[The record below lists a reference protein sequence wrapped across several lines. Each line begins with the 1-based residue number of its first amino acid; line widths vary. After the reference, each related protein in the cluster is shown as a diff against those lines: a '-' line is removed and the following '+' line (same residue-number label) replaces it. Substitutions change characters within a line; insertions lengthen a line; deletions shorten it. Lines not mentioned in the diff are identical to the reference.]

1 MKFAA
6 IDIGSNAV
14 RLLVSNVFET
24 GNTTFFKKDSL
35 YRVPLRLGDDAFIR
49 HKISEEKASKLVKT
63 MMAFRHLMEV
73 YQPADYLGCAT
84 SAMREAE
91 NGQEIIEKIKKQADI
106 TIEIID
112 GKREAEL
119 LYANHIAEDL
129 NKEKSYLYVDVG
141 GGSTE
146 VTLFSNNKTVTSSS
160 FNIGTVRILHNLV
173 SKSDWKNLK
182 KWLKEHIID
191 YQPLSAIGS
200 GGNINT
206 IFELSR
212 EKEGKPLSFKKLK
225 KIYDFIRSY
234 SLDERITL
242 LGLKPDRADVIIPAS
257 EIYLSILQWAN
268 ISKIYIP
275 QIGLSDGIIHIL
287 YEKYKSKTLEPG
299 LANRSIK

>member
-1 MKFAA
+1 MRFAA

-14 RLLVSNVFET
+14 RLLISNVFET

-35 YRVPLRLGDDAFIR
+35 YRVPLRLGDDAFVKR
-49 HKISEEKASKLVKT
+49 KISERKT
-63 MMAFRHLMEV
+63 RELLHTMIAFKYLIEV
-73 YQPADYLGCAT
+73 YQPLDYMACAT
-84 SAMREAE
+84 SAMREAV
-91 NGQEIIEKIKKQADI
+91 NGQEIVDEIKRQVNL
-106 TIEIID
+106 TVEIID

-119 LYANHIAEDL
+119 LSANRIAENLD
-129 NKEKSYLYVDVG
+129 KEKSYLYIDVG

-146 VTLFSNNKTVTSSS
+146 ITLFSKNRRVTSSS
-160 FNIGTVRILHNLV
+160 FNIGTVRILNNLV
-173 SKSDWKNLK
+173 SKSEWKKLK
-182 KWLKEHIID
+182 KWLKDHVVD

-212 EKEGKPLSFKKLK
+212 RKEGKPLSFKKMK
-225 KIYDFIRSY
+225 EIYNFLRSY

-242 LGLKPDRADVIIPAS
+242 LGLKPDRADVILPAS
-257 EIYLSILQWAN
+257 DIYLSVMRWAK

-287 YEKYKSKTLEPG
+287 YEKYKSNSSSKEEVK
-299 LANRSIK
+299 NS